1 MWYSLWN
8 ISTIVNIFSW
18 LISYKQNDQKT
29 FHSTLYTNNDIL
41 FFNQDP
47 NNVISCCNEM
57 SILRVDLNN
66 VKIGDANYEEHEK
79 LLDWYKKI
87 GKDGTLKK

>member
-1 MWYSLWN
+1 M
-8 ISTIVNIFSW
+8 
-18 LISYKQNDQKT
+18 
-29 FHSTLYTNNDIL
+29 
-41 FFNQDP
+41 FFDQDP

-66 VKIGDANYEEHEK
+66 VRIGDANYEEHEK
-79 LLDWYKKI
+79 LLDWHKKI